1 MRADFEKLDR
11 AFNPRCIAVV
21 GDSGDFQWLHAHRKF
36 KGKLYS
42 VQVNPKT
49 IEVIKE
55 MGVENYTSLLHIPDP
70 VDLAIV
76 SVNRK
81 AALEVLDD
89 CIRKDVGGAY
99 FFTSGFSETL
109 TEEGIK
115 LEGLLKERAEEARF
129 NLIGPN
135 CMGIFNP
142 RLGVKQVRGQYDDTS
157 GQVGFISQSG
167 THALNFALDARLQGL
182 TINKSISF
190 GNGTVLDSAEFLDY
204 FGQDEEVKVIGM
216 YLEGVREGRRF
227 LEVLREVSVRKPVVI
242 WKGGRTEGGE
252 RAIASHT
259 GSMAVPR
266 NIWDATMRQ
275 CGAVNIEGMDELI
288 DALKALLYLSPVSGK
303 RVAIAGG
310 SGGQSVAIAD
320 SVIEAGLEVPPLTK
334 ESYDE
339 LEKFFDIIGG
349 GYGNPIDTGNSNR
362 DQLTRIM
369 DIMVKDANVDNIVML
384 MGVGMGGSGPRQSD
398 GGSASQDKLPGGTD
412 SVIALKKKTSKPVL
426 AAVSAP
432 FAPGGVREA
441 REMIKALQEGG
452 VPAFVSVE
460 RAATALRKALD
471 YYSQRDVLKS

>member
-11 AFNPRCIAVV
+11 AFNPKCIAVV
-21 GDSGDFQWLHAHRKF
+21 GDSGDFQWLRAQRKF

-49 IEVIKE
+49 IEVIKG
-55 MGVENYTSLLHIPDP
+55 MGVENHTSLIHIPEP

-81 AALEVLDD
+81 VALEVLED

-109 TEEGIK
+109 TKEGIK
-115 LEGLLKERAEEARF
+115 LEGLLKEKAEEARF

-142 RLGVKQVRGQYDDTS
+142 RLGVKQAQGQYDDTS
-157 GQVGFISQSG
+157 GPVGFISQSG

-182 TINKSISF
+182 TISKSISF
-190 GNGTVLDSAEFLDY
+190 GNGTVLDSGEFLDY
-204 FGQDEEVKVIGM
+204 FGQDEEIKVIGM
-216 YLEGVREGRRF
+216 YLEGMREGKRF
-227 LEVLREVSVRKPVVI
+227 LEVLKKVSTRKPVVI
-242 WKGGRTEGGE
+242 WKGGRTEGGD

-259 GSMAVPR
+259 GSLAVPR
-266 NIWDATMRQ
+266 TVWDAIMRQ
-275 CGAVNIEGMDELI
+275 CGAVNVEGMDELI

-320 SVIEAGLEVPPLTK
+320 CVNEAGLAVPPLTK

-362 DQLTRIM
+362 EQLMRIM

-384 MGVGMGGSGPRQSD
+384 MGVGMGGSDPRQRD
-398 GGSASQDKLPGGTD
+398 GGPSHQDKLPGGTD

-441 REMIKALQEGG
+441 REMIKTLQEGG
-452 VPAFVSVE
+452 VPGFVSVE
-460 RAATALRKALD
+460 RAAMALKKALD